1 MSRPRRALRAASL
14 LALALILEACG
25 KLDLRPVPRNDF
37 LYTASGRE
45 RLIEACQAQVRA
57 KIGDAGFQRGQFLNS
72 DAYGTALYKFSATSG
87 GTTRGFVCYGDAKG
101 SIAIDEI

>member
-1 MSRPRRALRAASL
+1 MIAVRNVLLLGGALVL
-14 LALALILEACG
+14 GACDS

-45 RLIEACQAQVRA
+45 RMIESCRAQVRQ
-57 KIGDAGFQRGQFLNS
+57 KIGDAGFDRGQFLNS
-72 DAYGTALYKFSATSG
+72 DAYGTAIYRLSATSG

-101 SIAIDEI
+101 TVAIDER